1 MISERVQEQV
11 MAEQR
16 KMLMRSMMAKRTP
29 KAMHSHSSH
38 SSDTPP
44 NVVVQYTAPAIESKV
59 VSILSDKM
67 YRSVRFGKR
76 YSESS
81 PSLP

>member
-1 MISERVQEQV
+1 MISDFVHEQV

-44 NVVVQYTAPAIESKV
+44 NVVVQYTAPAEIESKV
-59 VSILSDKM
+59 VIIK
-67 YRSVRFGKR
+67 YRDLLYYALQV
-76 YSESS
+76 
-81 PSLP
+81 